1 MPPAAKRAGRIISRV
16 LLVFLLLAVL
26 AGAWIGVRG
35 ALALGHLRSAQ
46 TQATTLTSNVTDT
59 AAVDRAVARIQDEM
73 DAAHSLT
80 SDPIWRLGQHVPYLG
95 AQLAAVGETT
105 NALNEMSA
113 NALGPLAR
121 VARDFD
127 PADLAPKNG
136 RINTGALADIGPV
149 AQESSGYMSDA
160 ARQINTIDR
169 RGLLPPL
176 ATAIDE
182 LADQVN
188 QASGAVD
195 GIARASELLP
205 AFLGA
210 DGKRSYLVLGQN
222 NAEWRSLGGMVGA
235 MFVMDTNK
243 GRINFRDYYAETDFD
258 HLAKPVVDLPKPMRE
273 LFQPN
278 PALKVQNV
286 TQVPKFA
293 QSATI
298 AQAAWKKR
306 KGQPVDGVIA
316 IDPVTLSY
324 LLKATGPVNVPVGG
338 GATTKVTAE
347 NAVEL
352 LLNKVYLKYPVEVQD
367 AIFQATTAAVFDKIM
382 NGGVEPRELLAALTQ
397 ASAER
402 RVLVWSDNKSE
413 QAALDGTKLQG
424 PLPVTD
430 ANNTRFGVY
439 VNDGTGSKLSYYMKL
454 ETGATWCRVDG
465 DTGDAVVKVTLRNA
479 APKNASSLPDTIT
492 GSGYYGTKKGLTRNL
507 AYIYLPKGAEVLLTD
522 TAGVG
527 TLGGFGRGTH
537 NGLNVLT
544 WETLLEPGQTAST
557 TIRVR
562 GQWTQNLEVQSTP
575 IIPGNHTAALPACS

>member
-1 MPPAAKRAGRIISRV
+1 MPPAAKRAERIISRV
-16 LLVFLLLAVL
+16 LLVFLLLVVL

-35 ALALGHLRSAQ
+35 ALTLGHLRSAQ
-46 TQATTLTSNVTDT
+46 AQTTTLTSNVTDT
-59 AAVDRAVARIQDEM
+59 AAVDRAVARIQTDM

-80 SDPIWRLGQHVPYLG
+80 SDPIWRLGERVPYIG
-95 AQLAAVGETT
+95 AQLAAVGDTT
-105 NALNEMSA
+105 SALNDMSA

-121 VARDFD
+121 VARDFN

-149 AQESSGYMSDA
+149 AQESSGDMSDA

-258 HLAKPVVDLPKPMRE
+258 HLTKPVIDVPKPMLE

-298 AQAAWKKR
+298 AQAAWTKR
-306 KGQPVDGVIA
+306 KGQTVDGVIA

-382 NGGVEPRELLAALTQ
+382 NGGVEPRALLSALTQ

-402 RVLVWSDNKSE
+402 RVLVWSDDKSE

-424 PLPVTD
+424 ALPVTD

-454 ETGATWCRVDG
+454 ETGAAWCRESSNSA
-465 DTGDAVVKVTLRNA
+465 DALLRVTLRNA
-479 APKNASSLPDTIT
+479 APKNINTFPLSILGTYSFESKSS
-492 GSGYYGTKKGLTRNL
+492 LTRNL
-507 AYIYLPKGAEVLLTD
+507 AYIYLPMGASVIASETYGFGNV
-522 TAGVG
+522 
-527 TLGGFGRGTH
+527 GGFGKGKH
-537 NGLNVLT
+537 EGLDVLT
-544 WETLLEPGQTAST
+544 WETVLAPGQFANA

-575 IIPGNHTAALPACS
+575 IIPGNHTTGIPTCR